1 MEITV
6 DQVKTLYR
14 ESIDPYANDSEGA
27 DWWASVA
34 ADVAAVIKAPSD
46 RNAARVIS
54 WWHSEWEWEQIG
66 DTAADTAKRL
76 RDTARCLQP
85 RSSRG

>member
-1 MEITV
+1 MEITLEH
-6 DQVKTLYR
+6 VKELYR
-14 ESIDPYANDSEGA
+14 EAVDPCASENEGA

-34 ADVAAVIKAPSD
+34 ADVVAVIKARSD

-54 WWHSEWEWEQIG
+54 WWHSEWEWKQIG

-76 RDTARCLQP
+76 RNAAHGLCIGCQ
-85 RSSRG
+85 